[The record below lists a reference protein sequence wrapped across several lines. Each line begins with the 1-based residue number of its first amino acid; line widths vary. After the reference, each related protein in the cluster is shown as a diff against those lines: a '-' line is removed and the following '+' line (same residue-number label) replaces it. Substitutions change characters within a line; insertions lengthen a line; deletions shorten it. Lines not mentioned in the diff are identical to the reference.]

1 MEKRTIESQV
11 VGALLQVG
19 SKLLREGDKVAELY
33 GLNQQQFVYLRQ
45 ISLFGPKAQGEIS
58 SSLFLKKPHTSLM
71 TKKLLK
77 LGLIS
82 KNVSE
87 VDGRSHILEVTKK
100 GDEIILKI
108 MDDFEQWNSNWLK
121 GISPQTQKELLK
133 LLSSLNKL

>member
-1 MEKRTIESQV
+1 
-11 VGALLQVG
+11 
-19 SKLLREGDKVAELY
+19 
-33 GLNQQQFVYLRQ
+33 
-45 ISLFGPKAQGEIS
+45 
-58 SSLFLKKPHTSLM
+58 M